1 MSQIGN
7 RQRAA
12 NTVEFVRA
20 ALLVLCFLEIGQ
32 DVVITPAAVAML
44 APAIVILVLA
54 ANVKQDV
61 DGTRSAQDLAA
72 GLEHRSSV
80 QSGLRFGLVH
90 PVVASFLAQLAIS
103 GRHMDPEAAFLR
115 SFVD

>member
-12 NTVEFVRA
+12 DTVEIVGA
-20 ALLVLCFLEIGQ
+20 ALLILGFLEIGQ

-54 ANVKQDV
+54 TNVKQAV
-61 DGTRSAQDLAA
+61 DRTRSAQNLAA
-72 GLEHRSSV
+72 RLKHGSPV
-80 QSGLRFGLVH
+80 QSGLGFGLVH
-90 PVVASFLAQLAIS
+90 PVDLFGLEQLAIS
-103 GRHMDPEAAFLR
+103 ERDMDPDVAVLR
-115 SFVD
+115 AGF